1 MEEIMRDVFL
11 SCAIFLGLFG
21 GLFAQDTGIG
31 GITDDYVI
39 GEEDTLAVSVWKEPE
54 LSVTGGEGLVV
65 RPDGKISLPL
75 INDVRASGKTVEQLR
90 NEITAKL
97 EEFMEVPPV
106 VSVIVLKAHG
116 QKVIV
121 MGQVVKPNI
130 YALGR
135 PTTVLDLLARVG
147 GFTPQ
152 AKVKNILIV
161 RQENGQ
167 ELKFPFNYKDAIKG
181 KNLQQNILLLGGD
194 MVLVP

>member
-1 MEEIMRDVFL
+1 MGGVMRNMCL
-11 SCAIFLGLFG
+11 GCIILLLGLSEC
-21 GLFAQDTGIG
+21 LFAQDTRV
-31 GITDDYVI
+31 TDDYVI

-75 INDVRASGKTVEQLR
+75 INDIQASGKTAEQLR
-90 NEITAKL
+90 NEIAAKL
-97 EEFMEVPPV
+97 EEFVAVPA

-116 QKVIV
+116 QKVTV
-121 MGQVVKPNI
+121 TGQVARPAI
-130 YALGR
+130 YALGG

-147 GFTPQ
+147 GFTSQ